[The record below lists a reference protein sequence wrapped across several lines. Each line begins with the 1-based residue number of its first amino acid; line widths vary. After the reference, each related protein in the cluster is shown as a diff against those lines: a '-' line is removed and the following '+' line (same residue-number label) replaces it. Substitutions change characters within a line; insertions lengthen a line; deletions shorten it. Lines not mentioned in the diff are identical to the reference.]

1 MSVTLAIGTQIQIA
15 SGYGAVKAMSAI
27 SNAAQAVATLE
38 ASHGVTGGEYVEITS
53 GWGRLNGRVVRALSV
68 STNDVTLEGIDTGST
83 APIAA
88 KYPTGTGAGSVR
100 EITGWTTVSQLTRN
114 IQVSGGGQQFAD
126 ISDLEDVLDKRIP
139 TTRSPIDVSLPLY
152 FDPTLAW
159 WATVLAA
166 SEAATPFAVRMLFP
180 NQSKLIANAYWSL
193 QEVPTIED
201 STLRGRIDLSF
212 SAAPTTYAT

>member
-15 SGYGAVKAMSAI
+15 SGYSAAKTMSAI
-27 SNAAQAVATLE
+27 SNLNPAVATLE
-38 ASHGVTGGEYVEITS
+38 SSHGVSGGDYVEVTS

-68 STNDVTLEGIDTGST
+68 STNDATLEGIDTSST
-83 APIAA
+83 SR
-88 KYPTGTGAGSVR
+88 YPAGTGTGTVR
-100 EITGWTTVSQLTRN
+100 EISGWTTVSQLTRN

-152 FDPTLAW
+152 FDPTLSW

-166 SEAATPFAVRMLFP
+166 SEAATPYAVRFLFP
-180 NQSKLIANAYWSL
+180 NGSKLVANCYWSL

-212 SAAPTTYAT
+212 SAAPKTYAT

>member
-15 SGYGAVKAMSAI
+15 SGYGSSKTMSAI
-27 SNAAQAVATLE
+27 SNASAGVATLE
-38 ASHGVTGGEYVEITS
+38 SSHGVIGGDYVEMTS

-68 STNDVTLEGIDTGST
+68 STNDVTLEGIDTSST
-83 APIAA
+83 SR
-88 KYPTGTGAGSVR
+88 YPAGTGTGSVR
-100 EITGWTTVSQLTRN
+100 EISGWTTVSQITRN

-152 FDPTLAW
+152 FDPTLSW

-166 SEAATPFAVRMLFP
+166 SEAATPYAVRMLFP
-180 NQSKLIANAYWSL
+180 NGAKLVANAYWSL

-212 SAAPTTYAT
+212 SAAPKTYST